1 MLSESATG
9 VMKVYT
15 AQGNTSRPITENKD
29 ITPLPTV
36 LLKIE
41 ILSFQYADFIT
52 TGIQFFF
59 FCHDVLIKSTMLF
72 LCLVKIT

>member
-52 TGIQFFF
+52 TGIHFFF
-59 FCHDVLIKSTMLF
+59 FFAMMYSLNLPCYFCVW
-72 LCLVKIT
+72 

>member
-59 FCHDVLIKSTMLF
+59 FAMMYSLNLPCYFCVW
-72 LCLVKIT
+72 

>member
-52 TGIQFFF
+52 TGIHFFF
-59 FCHDVLIKSTMLF
+59 FLP
-72 LCLVKIT
+72 